1 VAIGLP
7 VDVRALYDAGKRLKE
22 DRERPV
28 RLVVLVEVDAPDALV
43 EAARE
48 RLRPKTATGIVDVSV
63 IEPGS
68 VLRVDP
74 KADAAIVLVGSGA
87 HAGPTLT
94 DLRNRAI
101 PTAVLAVREDR
112 ASFARLIGHPENDV
126 LVGEDVDE
134 LICGLLADW
143 IMRRLEKLHTALGHN
158 FEFVRRA
165 VAKETVRRCAWQNA
179 AIGVA
184 VFLPGA
190 DMPLMTLNEGRM
202 LLQIAAAYGQPL
214 DGQRVKELVTVVAGG
229 FVCREVASELLGVIP
244 GLGWAIK
251 GGVAYSGT
259 VAMGSAAIAYFEQGA
274 DLIGVARSLTGRA
287 AAVMACSERRRSA
300 RRLPEHDGT
309 AAPSRRRRR
318 GYVAVAAQGEGTK
331 DAGTMLAQPLA
342 GEAASVAP
350 GQTTLLDLPPAEP
363 TLLPLDRPDA
373 SGDAAGPGL

>member
-1 VAIGLP
+1 MNLP

-22 DRERPV
+22 DRDHPV
-28 RLVVLVEVDAPDALV
+28 RLVVLVEIDAPDALV

-48 RLRPKTATGIVDVSV
+48 RLRPKADTGVVEVSV

-68 VLRVDP
+68 MLRVDP
-74 KADAAIVLVGSGA
+74 KVDATIVLAGSGA
-87 HAGPTLT
+87 HLGPTLV
-94 DLRNRAI
+94 DLRERAI

-112 ASFARLIGHPENDV
+112 SSFAQLVGHPENDV
-126 LVGEDVDE
+126 FVGEDVDE

-202 LLQIAAAYGQPL
+202 LLQIAAAYGQSL
-214 DGQRVKELVTVVAGG
+214 DTQRIKELLVIVAGG
-229 FVCREVASELLGVIP
+229 FVCREVASELLGVVP
-244 GLGWAIK
+244 GFGWAIK

-259 VAMGSAAIAYFEQGA
+259 VAMGSAAIGYFEQGA
-274 DLIGVARSLTGRA
+274 DLIGVARSVTGRA
-287 AAVMACSERRRSA
+287 AGVVARSECRRSA
-300 RRLPEHDGT
+300 RRLPEHGQP
-309 AAPSRRRRR
+309 AGPRRGGRA
-318 GYVAVAAQGEGTK
+318 GYVAAVAPGKGTGS
-331 DAGTMLAQPLA
+331 AGMPPVKAN
-342 GEAASVAP
+342 EAEDASVAP

-363 TLLPLDRPDA
+363 TLLPLDDPSA